1 MKASERQTRI
11 EAIVKSDGSI
21 SVAELKRQFPDI
33 SEMTLRR
40 DLDSLDRAGR
50 IIRIHGGARAL
61 DCSVGREKSYAFR
74 AERHMDSKQTIARK
88 ALSLIRPNTCI
99 FIDSGTTATELCR
112 VLPPEHYLIYTS
124 GLTCAMELKGSE
136 RAEVYLLG
144 GRLNAE
150 SMATY
155 GSAAVDSI
163 KNIHFDMA
171 FIGSTGFDTA
181 LGFTC
186 NNAEDAKLKSEAIRR
201 AEKSIVLMD
210 SAKLGVI
217 STYTFA
223 MPEDIDIIVC
233 ESELSADIA
242 RELGSHGTKLL

>member
-1 MKASERQTRI
+1 M
-11 EAIVKSDGSI
+11 
-21 SVAELKRQFPDI
+21 
-33 SEMTLRR
+33 
-40 DLDSLDRAGR
+40 
-50 IIRIHGGARAL
+50 
-61 DCSVGREKSYAFR
+61 
-74 AERHMDSKQTIARK
+74 
-88 ALSLIRPNTCI
+88 
-99 FIDSGTTATELCR
+99 
-112 VLPPEHYLIYTS
+112 
-124 GLTCAMELKGSE
+124 
-136 RAEVYLLG
+136 
-144 GRLNAE
+144 
-150 SMATY
+150 
-155 GSAAVDSI
+155 DSI

-171 FIGSTGFDTA
+171 FIGSTGFDAA

-242 RELGSHGTKLL
+242 RELGSHGTKLI